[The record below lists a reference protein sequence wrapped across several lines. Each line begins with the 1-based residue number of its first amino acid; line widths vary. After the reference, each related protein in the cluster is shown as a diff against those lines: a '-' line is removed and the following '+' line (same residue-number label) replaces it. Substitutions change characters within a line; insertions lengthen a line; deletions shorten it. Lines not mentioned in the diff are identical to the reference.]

1 MKFCA
6 EHSTFAFTLVC
17 LIEANSVFVCF
28 EAGLQLKNL
37 FQQSYRSKISHII
50 CVTFLFVCL
59 IMGCSFY
66 CLLWGLKAKRIRNL
80 MEDKEKVFQ
89 SYLIKNAASFIKNV
103 LFGLFQA
110 LFMNSYYILIS
121 LLCFLKVLLII
132 CSKKGH
138 PYERSKYLSFC
149 GLFYLI
155 FGVLYDIYL
164 LLTHA
169 AKTESWK
176 EMQDTLKKCTTIIEL
191 VLIGG
196 IILTVLVEISILS
209 VLSATKLVE
218 FRKRTAKYYLKRKK
232 EVPANSEID
241 AQIIHMKKERERKA
255 ERVNPT
261 FSIHFKG

>member
-1 MKFCA
+1 M
-6 EHSTFAFTLVC
+6 
-17 LIEANSVFVCF
+17 
-28 EAGLQLKNL
+28 
-37 FQQSYRSKISHII
+37 
-50 CVTFLFVCL
+50 
-59 IMGCSFY
+59 
-66 CLLWGLKAKRIRNL
+66 
-80 MEDKEKVFQ
+80 
-89 SYLIKNAASFIKNV
+89 
-103 LFGLFQA
+103 
-110 LFMNSYYILIS
+110 
-121 LLCFLKVLLII
+121 
-132 CSKKGH
+132 
-138 PYERSKYLSFC
+138 
-149 GLFYLI
+149 

-176 EMQDTLKKCTTIIEL
+176 EIQDTLKKCTTIIEL

-232 EVPANSEID
+232 EVSANSEID

-261 FSIHFKG
+261 FSIHFIG